1 MSRTRRHY
9 EKKFSDYPDVV
20 DLQTF
25 RQMMG
30 GIGDSF
36 ARLLLHEN
44 RIKHTFIKPRYW
56 IFKKSVIDYLLSE
69 DYANRHLKVR
79 A

>member
-1 MSRTRRHY
+1 MSSTRKYY
-9 EKKFSDYPDVV
+9 ERKFSGYSDVV

-30 GIGDSF
+30 GVGDSF

-44 RIKHTFIKPRYW
+44 KIKHTFIKPRYW
-56 IFKKSVIDYLLSE
+56 IFKKSIIDYLLSE
-69 DYANRHLKVR
+69 DYASRRLKVR